1 MVDSLRSINTG
12 NPIYLV
18 VGERREGRRSRMDNV
33 HISNVY
39 AEVPATKPD
48 AGYDYE
54 GPTEDNPRNVSPS
67 GIVGLQDNKI
77 TNVSIENVEIV
88 YPGGGNPLYAKVGLD
103 ELDKVPE
110 MPKAYPE
117 FSQHKELPAWG
128 FYVRHVDGVTFK
140 NVKLTALKKDYRPAI
155 VLDDVHNGAFTK
167 IKVVEPSAG
176 KKEKIHVYKSTKIKN
191 RTGDTGDT

>member
-1 MVDSLRSINTG
+1 MT
-12 NPIYLV
+12 
-18 VGERREGRRSRMDNV
+18 
-33 HISNVY
+33 
-39 AEVPATKPD
+39 
-48 AGYDYE
+48 E

-128 FYVRHVDGVTFK
+128 FLCPPCRWGHFQECEADCFEERLSSGYRLGRC
-140 NVKLTALKKDYRPAI
+140 AQRGIYKDQS
-155 VLDDVHNGAFTK
+155 G
-167 IKVVEPSAG
+167 
-176 KKEKIHVYKSTKIKN
+176 
-191 RTGDTGDT
+191 

>member
-1 MVDSLRSINTG
+1 
-12 NPIYLV
+12 
-18 VGERREGRRSRMDNV
+18 MDNV

-110 MPKAYPE
+110 MPKLILN
-117 FSQHKELPAWG
+117 SLSIRSCLPG
-128 FYVRHVDGVTFK
+128 DFM
-140 NVKLTALKKDYRPAI
+140 
-155 VLDDVHNGAFTK
+155 
-167 IKVVEPSAG
+167 SAMPMG
-176 KKEKIHVYKSTKIKN
+176 SLS
-191 RTGDTGDT
+191 RM

>member
-1 MVDSLRSINTG
+1 M
-12 NPIYLV
+12 
-18 VGERREGRRSRMDNV
+18 

-110 MPKAYPE
+110 MPPCR
-117 FSQHKELPAWG
+117 WG
-128 FYVRHVDGVTFK
+128 HFQECEADCFEERLSSGYRLGRC
-140 NVKLTALKKDYRPAI
+140 AQRGIYKDQS
-155 VLDDVHNGAFTK
+155 G
-167 IKVVEPSAG
+167 
-176 KKEKIHVYKSTKIKN
+176 
-191 RTGDTGDT
+191 